1 MKRVA
6 VFFLVLV
13 LGCWFYYN
21 QRPKKSFPKIIPKK
35 IISPTTKIDKKQ
47 FVSEDLFIP
56 YWTFDKNFVLDNNYD
71 RAIFFDPDFSH
82 IGSFVDRT
90 KDFTYEKYI
99 TVKIDKYEQ
108 MTPEQIENVIT
119 IVKENNLNGLVLDLE
134 IPIVFTDDN
143 KAQINS
149 FVKLFYTTAKKN
161 YKSFNVVMYGD
172 LFYRKRG
179 YDLPF
184 INQHS
189 DEIFVMA
196 YDFHKAGG
204 EPGPNFQFA
213 AFASASA
220 SQGRY
225 DYDFKNMTEDYLK
238 YVPADKLNIV
248 FGMYGYD
255 WTVDEKKRP
264 LKPARALTLNEIK
277 KEFLGKC
284 QWKDCLINRDE
295 QTKETEINY
304 VIPYKLENNLMDEE
318 LHIIWF
324 EDEESVRIKTE
335 YLKEKGI
342 GKISYWGYGYF

>member
-161 YKSFNVVMYGD
+161 YKSFMWSCTAICFIVKEDMIYHLLISIVMKFSLWLMIFIKPVVNQD
-172 LFYRKRG
+172 LTSN
-179 YDLPF
+179 LPPS
-184 INQHS
+184 Q
-189 DEIFVMA
+189 A
-196 YDFHKAGG
+196 LRRAKGG
-204 EPGPNFQFA
+204 
-213 AFASASA
+213 
-220 SQGRY
+220 
-225 DYDFKNMTEDYLK
+225 MITTLK
-238 YVPADKLNIV
+238 I
-248 FGMYGYD
+248 
-255 WTVDEKKRP
+255 
-264 LKPARALTLNEIK
+264 
-277 KEFLGKC
+277 
-284 QWKDCLINRDE
+284 
-295 QTKETEINY
+295 
-304 VIPYKLENNLMDEE
+304 
-318 LHIIWF
+318 
-324 EDEESVRIKTE
+324 
-335 YLKEKGI
+335 
-342 GKISYWGYGYF
+342 